1 MSDDLISRETLLEE
15 IQSFRCSITGLRA
28 GKGVL
33 ARAAD
38 EYQKSILQII
48 EDQPIALKKKKAEW
62 IPIEEG
68 TPESY
73 STRLFVTIE
82 VDKRRMVIK
91 ASYEYG
97 EWLHRFGRQL
107 IKEKIV
113 AWMPED
119 YPEPYCL
126 ERT

>member
-1 MSDDLISRETLLEE
+1 MSDDLISRKALLEE
-15 IQSFRCSITGLRA
+15 IQSFRCSITGLRTA
-28 GKGVL
+28 KGVL

-38 EYQKSILQII
+38 EYKKSILQII
-48 EDQPIALKKKKAEW
+48 EDQPTALEKKTEW

-73 STRLFVTIE
+73 STRLFVTID
-82 VDKRRMVIK
+82 VNGKRMVIK

-97 EWLHRFGRQL
+97 EWLHRFGKQP

-113 AWMPED
+113 AWMPEN
-119 YPEPYCL
+119 YPEPYRPGK
-126 ERT
+126 E

>member
-1 MSDDLISRETLLEE
+1 MSNDLISRKALFEE

-33 ARAAD
+33 AHAAD
-38 EYQKSILQII
+38 EYRKSILKII
-48 EDQPIALKKKKAEW
+48 EDQPIALEKKTKW

-68 TPESY
+68 IPESY